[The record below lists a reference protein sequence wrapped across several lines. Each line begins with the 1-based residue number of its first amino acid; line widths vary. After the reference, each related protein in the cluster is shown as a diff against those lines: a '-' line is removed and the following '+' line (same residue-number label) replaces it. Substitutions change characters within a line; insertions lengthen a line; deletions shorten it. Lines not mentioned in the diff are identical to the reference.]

1 MEPERKLK
9 NNDGVYI
16 TQVLQTDRQAYLKK
30 ETEKKRKGVR
40 EGEMKGRYT
49 LQKVCNTNI
58 KKWESEIHGGEMN
71 RLVTERTDSLIER

>member
-30 ETEKKRKGVR
+30 ETEKKKKRSERRRDERKI
-40 EGEMKGRYT
+40 YA
-49 LQKVCNTNI
+49 I
-58 KKWESEIHGGEMN
+58 ESM
-71 RLVTERTDSLIER
+71 

>member
-49 LQKVCNTNI
+49 L
-58 KKWESEIHGGEMN
+58 
-71 RLVTERTDSLIER
+71 